1 MQLDVKCLRWTHA
14 ASSVCT
20 SPVKCHSGCI
30 YNTYFKSFTRVL
42 LSFDFISFSMTSSS
56 PCTVCFHMSSLTFF
70 RGLIIMKWDIT
81 AMMVYRYMWWVSGTG
96 AINNHIHFWIIL
108 SGNEAHECL
117 LGFLKNPTM
126 RTRGLNLTTLHISAF
141 VHTHTHSFSH
151 ESTSAEGLTHLD
163 AALCCVIVFHLA

>member
-42 LSFDFISFSMTSSS
+42 LSFDFISLSMTSSS

-70 RGLIIMKWDIT
+70 RCLIIMKWDIT

-117 LGFLKNPTM
+117 LGFLKKSNNAYTWIEPDNAAY
-126 RTRGLNLTTLHISAF
+126 LCVCA
-141 VHTHTHSFSH
+141 HTHSFSH